1 MRLFLELRKA
11 TAFWLSLLASLASSA
26 SLASALAV
34 LTTLAAPTA
43 TAAEASERIG
53 DFSLLDAEGYFHQI
67 SWYDDH
73 KAVVLLSYADD
84 DKGLS
89 SLLDAY
95 AELRD
100 SAGESFAFFLI
111 DSQAKHNREDIA
123 EAMRVKGLDIPVL
136 MDDTQLVGEAL
147 TLTASGEVLV
157 FDPKRFSIIARGA
170 GRQSLAEVRQLLA
183 QLDSGGDITAAVA
196 AVDASAQRQGSAIR
210 YIAREAHA
218 AATPSYVN
226 DIAPI
231 IAENCASCHRE
242 GGIAPFAM
250 DSHTMVLGWS
260 PMIREVLL
268 TKRMPPGQIDSH
280 IGEFIN
286 DMVLAE
292 SDTQK
297 LIHWIGA
304 GAPYDGETAEADPLA
319 QLTWP
324 ASEWAFGEPDYI
336 IEIPPQ
342 EVPATGILD
351 YYNALVEIDIEEDR
365 WVRASQYIPGDRTV
379 LHHTLHSI
387 IPPGATTGGSLL
399 GGDPDRPGIAPYIPG
414 QSPREE
420 PPNTGGLLQ
429 AGSKIAMQMHF
440 TTTGK
445 ATVDES
451 RIGVWF
457 YPKGFVPE
465 ERMSGEC
472 ACHFTPT
479 WVNIPPF
486 DPDYEMQQ
494 TITIDEDSRLYS
506 LTPHMHFRGK
516 RMRFYATYPDGTK
529 EALINIANYNYNWQ
543 LAYTFVEPKFMPA
556 GTQITAVGAFDN
568 SAQNKMNPDPSRSVP
583 WGLQSMDEMFFGAAD
598 WKVINTDRGDD

>member
-1 MRLFLELRKA
+1 MNKFTASGKA
-11 TAFWLSLLASLASSA
+11 TAFALLLLTSTASM
-26 SLASALAV
+26 
-34 LTTLAAPTA
+34 
-43 TAAEASERIG
+43 AAETAQRIG
-53 DFSLLDAEGYFHQI
+53 DFSLLDAEGYFHQM

-73 KAVVLLSYADD
+73 KALVLLSYAND
-84 DKGLS
+84 DKQLS
-89 SLLDAY
+89 TMLGAFS
-95 AELRD
+95 ELRD
-100 SAGESFAFFLI
+100 NAGDSFEFFLI
-111 DSQAKHNREDIA
+111 DSQGKRNRSDIA
-123 EAMRVKGLDIPVL
+123 AAMAQAGISLSVL
-136 MDDTQLVGEAL
+136 MDDAQLVGEAL
-147 TLTASGEVLV
+147 GLSTSGEVVV
-157 FDPKRFSIIARGA
+157 FDPKRFSVVARGFGEQA
-170 GRQSLAEVRQLLA
+170 LPLVRELLA
-183 QLDSGGDITAAVA
+183 ALDDGAETSPAVA
-196 AVDASAQRQGSAIR
+196 AVSATKPGAGRLLGQTLR
-210 YIAREAHA
+210 YPAREAHSA
-218 AATPSYVN
+218 ETPSYIK

-286 DMVLAE
+286 DMVLAD

-297 LIHWIGA
+297 LVHWIETGS
-304 GAPYDGETAEADPLA
+304 PFDGDSVGEGVTADPLA

-324 ASEWAFGEPDYI
+324 TSEWAFGEPDYI
-336 IEIPPQ
+336 IEVPPQ

-351 YYNALVEIDIEEDR
+351 YYGTTVDIDIEEDR
-365 WVRASQYIPGDRTV
+365 WVRASQYIPGDRSV

-387 IPPGATTGGSLL
+387 IPPGATSGGSLL
-399 GGDPDRPGIAPYIPG
+399 GGDPDRPGVAPYIPG
-414 QSPREE
+414 QSPHEE
-420 PPNTGGLLQ
+420 PSNTGGLLQ

-494 TITIDEDSRLYS
+494 TITIDDDARLFS

-516 RMRFYATYPDGTK
+516 RMRFYATYPDGS
-529 EALINIANYNYNWQ
+529 EEELINIANYNYNWQ
-543 LAYTFVEPKFMPA
+543 LAYTFAEPKFMPA
-556 GTQITAVGAFDN
+556 GTRITAVGAFDN

-598 WKVINTDRGDD
+598 WKVINTERGAD

>member
-1 MRLFLELRKA
+1 MNKFTASGKA
-11 TAFWLSLLASLASSA
+11 AAFALLLLGSTAII
-26 SLASALAV
+26 
-34 LTTLAAPTA
+34 
-43 TAAEASERIG
+43 AAETAPRIG
-53 DFSLLDAEGYFHQI
+53 DFSLLDAEGYFHQM

-73 KAVVLLSYADD
+73 KALVLLSYAND
-84 DKGLS
+84 DKQLS
-89 SLLDAY
+89 TMLGAFS
-95 AELRD
+95 ELRD
-100 SAGESFAFFLI
+100 NAGGSFEFFLI
-111 DSQAKHNREDIA
+111 DSQGKRNRSDIA
-123 EAMRVKGLDIPVL
+123 AAMAQAGISLPVL
-136 MDDTQLVGEAL
+136 MDDAQLVGEAL
-147 TLTASGEVLV
+147 GLSTSGEVVV
-157 FDPKRFSIIARGA
+157 FDPKRFSVVARGFGEQA
-170 GRQSLAEVRQLLA
+170 LPLVRELLA
-183 QLDSGGDITAAVA
+183 AVDDGAETSPAVA
-196 AVDASAQRQGSAIR
+196 AVSATKPGAGRLLGQTLR
-210 YIAREAHA
+210 YPAREAHSA
-218 AATPSYVN
+218 ETPSYIK

-286 DMVLAE
+286 DMVLAD

-297 LIHWIGA
+297 LVHWIETGSPFDGDSVGEGA
-304 GAPYDGETAEADPLA
+304 TADPLA

-324 ASEWAFGEPDYI
+324 TSEWAFGEPDYI
-336 IEIPPQ
+336 IEVPPQ

-351 YYNALVEIDIEEDR
+351 YYGTTVDIDIEEDR

-387 IPPGATTGGSLL
+387 IPPGATSGGSLL
-399 GGDPDRPGIAPYIPG
+399 GGDPDRPGVAPYIPG
-414 QSPREE
+414 QSPHEE
-420 PPNTGGLLQ
+420 PSNTGGLLQ

-494 TITIDEDSRLYS
+494 TITIDDDARLFS

-516 RMRFYATYPDGTK
+516 RMRFYATYPDGS
-529 EALINIANYNYNWQ
+529 EEELINIANYNYNWQ
-543 LAYTFVEPKFMPA
+543 LAYTFAEPKFMPA
-556 GTQITAVGAFDN
+556 GTRITAVGAFDN

-598 WKVINTDRGDD
+598 WKVINTERGAD